1 MKLQQKYLHGMI
13 GGKKETKMT
22 EKKTNVIT
30 VNEKEYDVDAMTDKQ
45 KTLLNHVSDLER
57 KIGSTQF
64 NLDQLVIGREAFAE
78 RLVDAL
84 ENPEVEEEAA
94 GKAAIA
100 G

>member
-1 MKLQQKYLHGMI
+1 
-13 GGKKETKMT
+13 MT

-30 VNEKEYDVDAMTDKQ
+30 VNEKEYNVDTMTDKQ

-64 NLDQLVIGREAFAE
+64 NLDQLIIGREAFAE

-84 ENPEVEEEAA
+84 ESPEIEEEAA
-94 GKAAIA
+94 
-100 G
+100 

>member
-1 MKLQQKYLHGMI
+1 
-13 GGKKETKMT
+13 MT

-45 KTLLNHVSDLER
+45 KTLLNHVTDLER

-94 GKAAIA
+94 
-100 G
+100 

>member
-1 MKLQQKYLHGMI
+1 
-13 GGKKETKMT
+13 MT

-30 VNEKEYDVDAMTDKQ
+30 VNEKEYDVDTMTDKQ

-64 NLDQLVIGREAFAE
+64 NLDQLIIGREAFAE

-84 ENPEVEEEAA
+84 ESPEIEEEAA
-94 GKAAIA
+94 
-100 G
+100 

>member
-1 MKLQQKYLHGMI
+1 
-13 GGKKETKMT
+13 MT

-30 VNEKEYDVDAMTDKQ
+30 VNEKEYDVDTMTDKQ

-57 KIGSTQF
+57 KIGKTQF
-64 NLDQLVIGREAFAE
+64 NLDQLIIGREAFAA

-84 ENPEVEEEAA
+84 ENPEIAA
-94 GKAAIA
+94 G

>member
-1 MKLQQKYLHGMI
+1 
-13 GGKKETKMT
+13 MT

-30 VNEKEYDVDAMTDKQ
+30 VNEKEYDVDTMTDKQ

-64 NLDQLVIGREAFAE
+64 NLDQLIIGREAFAE

-84 ENPEVEEEAA
+84 ENPEIEEEAA
-94 GKAAIA
+94 
-100 G
+100 

>member
-1 MKLQQKYLHGMI
+1 
-13 GGKKETKMT
+13 MT

-30 VNEKEYDVDAMTDKQ
+30 VNEKEYDVDTMTDKQ

-64 NLDQLVIGREAFAE
+64 NLDQLIIGRVAFAE

-94 GKAAIA
+94 
-100 G
+100 

>member
-1 MKLQQKYLHGMI
+1 
-13 GGKKETKMT
+13 MT

-30 VNEKEYDVDAMTDKQ
+30 VNEKEYDVDTMTNKQ

-64 NLDQLVIGREAFAE
+64 NLDQLIIGREAFAD

-84 ENPEVEEEAA
+84 ENPEIEEEAA
-94 GKAAIA
+94 
-100 G
+100 

>member
-1 MKLQQKYLHGMI
+1 
-13 GGKKETKMT
+13 MT

-30 VNEKEYDVDAMTDKQ
+30 VNEKEYDVDTMTDKQ

-64 NLDQLVIGREAFAE
+64 NLDQLIIGREAFAA

-94 GKAAIA
+94 
-100 G
+100 

>member
-1 MKLQQKYLHGMI
+1 
-13 GGKKETKMT
+13 MT

-30 VNEKEYDVDAMTDKQ
+30 VNEKEYDVDTMTDKQ

-64 NLDQLVIGREAFAE
+64 NLDQLIIGREAFAD

-84 ENPEVEEEAA
+84 ENPEIEEEAA
-94 GKAAIA
+94 
-100 G
+100 